1 MESSILSEVDDTSIL
16 RTRSP
21 RRYGRPL
28 NWLPASRLL
37 PRVAGW
43 SAATLCFGASASLL
57 DARRKSA
64 DRFESSR
71 SPPAAG
77 AAPLS
82 RLGIVEV
89 RGHARASRLRASWIE
104 ARVTKVARVSRG
116 SLNPWQAADCVRT
129 RRRYARLP
137 SGAVGPA
144 TTTERI
150 VCLGLSASRCNGI
163 GSGYVVS
170 GDHERANDRSII
182 PLRWDC
188 LGISVGCVG
197 ERRRTSHIR

>member
-1 MESSILSEVDDTSIL
+1 MLSRRADRSFPGISDLCRSYLRDCKLLPAQPARRDARLSAKSSRTLS
-16 RTRSP
+16 RSP
-21 RRYGRPL
+21 WNG
-28 NWLPASRLL
+28 A
-37 PRVAGW
+37 AG
-43 SAATLCFGASASLL
+43 FGASASLL

-129 RRRYARLP
+129 RRRCARLP

-150 VCLGLSASRCNGI
+150 VCLVLALVAATGPDRDTSSAGTTKEQMTAR
-163 GSGYVVS
+163 
-170 GDHERANDRSII
+170 
-182 PLRWDC
+182 
-188 LGISVGCVG
+188 
-197 ERRRTSHIR
+197 